1 MTRRSRAQT
10 HLLAL
15 CRSWGYRCDIWSQ
28 RCEANSARKG
38 EAALRAAT
46 KGPAAARPPR
56 AVKRDSLEPPTAMPS
71 ALPSLPPPR
80 KRAKAAAGDNELNP
94 LLFGSDLWSPTLLL
108 PLMPAHG
115 FAAPAGAPPGR
126 MPSQHSV
133 AGGSQ
138 MPYAGT
144 VFGAPAWSLAAPSAA
159 PQQQQVTRLPPP
171 APERGVEAVQPRT
184 ASATLEML
192 PAGLRRAGVRPA
204 AFAASLAP
212 FATAYRQLTAGER
225 ARAAANAHGAP
236 FLDARILAEL
246 AVSRANLVGAA
257 RAFAASAADVKTMKL
272 GGGGFANGP
281 LPAPAPLAWMALDGC
296 DLPGEALCRTLTAAC
311 GAAARETRAKLAE
324 ADAAAEA
331 GDVTRAAERIWLAD
345 SLRVQHTAVHAMTHA
360 SVLLRE
366 LQLGYADEFG
376 PAAGALLDAAA
387 VVCAAG
393 VQGVDVRTAWVAAY
407 VRASEEA
414 DAMLGLE
421 GLAGPQAPLPWRA
434 VRVVINM
441 PQPLRSAGVSTQG

>member
-1 MTRRSRAQT
+1 MRAQT

-38 EAALRAAT
+38 EAASR
-46 KGPAAARPPR
+46 AAARGAAVARPPH
-56 AVKRDSLEPPTAMPS
+56 AMKRDSLEAPSAMPT
-71 ALPSLPPPR
+71 ALPSPPPPR
-80 KRAKAAAGDNELNP
+80 KRAKAEAAAGGLSNNDLNP
-94 LLFGSDLWSPTLLL
+94 LLFGSDLWCPAPLL

-126 MPSQHSV
+126 MPSQQSMSETVHYSG
-133 AGGSQ
+133 A
-138 MPYAGT
+138 
-144 VFGAPAWSLAAPSAA
+144 VFGAPAWALAAPAA
-159 PQQQQVTRLPPP
+159 APP
-171 APERGVEAVQPRT
+171 APARLPLPEPERGLEAVQPRT

-192 PAGLRRAGVRPA
+192 PAGLRRAGIRPA
-204 AFAASLAP
+204 AFAASLTP

-225 ARAAANAHGAP
+225 ARAAANSHGAR
-236 FLDARILAEL
+236 FLDARILSEL

-257 RAFAASAADVKTMKL
+257 RAFAAAAADVKTLKL
-272 GGGGFANGP
+272 GGGGVANGP
-281 LPAPAPLAWMALDGC
+281 LPAPAPPAWMALDGC
-296 DLPGEALCRTLTAAC
+296 DMPGEALCRTLTAAC
-311 GAAARETRAKLAE
+311 GAAARDTRATLAE

-331 GDVTRAAERIWLAD
+331 GDVTRAAERVWLAD

-407 VRASEEA
+407 IRASEEA

-421 GLAGPQAPLPWRA
+421 GLAGPPAPLPWRA

-441 PQPLRSAGVSTQG
+441 PTPLRSAGVSTQG